1 MRQRERERDSEG
13 PHTSKEEVS
22 QRRSETGRRVP
33 CHSRGTTF
41 SKARTEEKVRL
52 VQTEALEMRPPS
64 RQAAKAKTV
73 LKGFLGNNHA
83 VPTGPSAGLPP
94 AGSVTGSP
102 LILTVVYFIFFS
114 LSLFRSLHGKR
125 SKCEPSPAWTG
136 KRGRD
141 RRPPKPPGGIEGPS
155 SPPSP
160 TNVAVTGP
168 HWLSCAGKAGL
179 AGPLQPCDQE
189 RSLLFMSPGPHL

>member
-1 MRQRERERDSEG
+1 M
-13 PHTSKEEVS
+13 P

-52 VQTEALEMRPPS
+52 VQTEALEMRPPP
-64 RQAAKAKTV
+64 RQAAKAKTA

-94 AGSVTGSP
+94 AGSVTWSP

-114 LSLFRSLHGKR
+114 LSLFRCLHGKR

-136 KRGRD
+136 MKGRG
-141 RRPPKPPGGIEGPS
+141 RRPPKSPWWDRRSFFTPIPNKCGSWRTALALLCRQSRPRWAPS
-155 SPPSP
+155 
-160 TNVAVTGP
+160 A
-168 HWLSCAGKAGL
+168 
-179 AGPLQPCDQE
+179 CDQE